1 MWVISK
7 HHTISYKGLVYLW
20 ILVQVWAA
28 VLEQSLV
35 DTGGRLYFFSWQNE
49 FSVHV
54 PHHYMIIFATL
65 IFFTLF

>member
-35 DTGGRLYFFSWQNE
+35 DTGGRLYFFS
-49 FSVHV
+49 
-54 PHHYMIIFATL
+54 
-65 IFFTLF
+65 